1 MPLYLSPLPARP
13 AAAMAVMFA
22 TRLLAHRASALTV
35 VLAAHTLADWAHTVF
50 VVLPASLSAHRTDA
64 VVAVISTELICIR
77 HGIILMSPD
86 EGGVISGS
94 QIPDRFS
101 RLDKQKP
108 TTEAAGCSKIQRLTP
123 PSSTSPTALVALL
136 QSFYERLLT
145 SFASL
150 T

>member
-1 MPLYLSPLPARP
+1 
-13 AAAMAVMFA
+13 MAVMLA

-86 EGGVISGS
+86 KWGVISE
-94 QIPDRFS
+94 P
-101 RLDKQKP
+101 
-108 TTEAAGCSKIQRLTP
+108 
-123 PSSTSPTALVALL
+123 
-136 QSFYERLLT
+136 
-145 SFASL
+145 
-150 T
+150 